1 MDDLTPEELEAL
13 KAIARREIAWR
24 VVRGRVRNRV
34 LGIAAIVGAVIF
46 MWDKIRELLMWIFR

>member
-24 VVRGRVRNRV
+24 VVSGRVRNRV

>member
-1 MDDLTPEELEAL
+1 MDDLTPEEVEVL

-34 LGIAAIVGAVIF
+34 LGIAAIVGALIF